1 MQRPERQLFAETVEK
16 DVAFGP
22 RNLRLPADEVE
33 RRVGRALRL
42 VGLESRRDASPF
54 KLSGGQRRLCALA
67 GVLAMEPRV
76 LVLDEP
82 TAGLDPRGRAMLR
95 RVLGRL
101 HEAGVTLVQVTHSM
115 EDAAR
120 ADRVIVL
127 DESRLVADGTP
138 AEVFSAEGEQ
148 RLVEG
153 GLGIPRALRVAREL
167 ERRGWPPLSDPL
179 TTDELVAALQNGSK
193 GDCPLLTDR
202 GGDR

>member
-1 MQRPERQLFAETVEK
+1 M
-16 DVAFGP
+16 
-22 RNLRLPADEVE
+22 
-33 RRVGRALRL
+33 GRALRL
-42 VGLESRRDASPF
+42 VGLEGRRDVSPF

-101 HEAGVTLVQVTHSM
+101 REAGVTLVQVTHSM

-167 ERRGWPPLSDPL
+167 ERRGWPPLGDPL

-193 GDCPLLTDR
+193 GDCPLLTR